1 MVHLYS
7 IAFDEITQC
16 VDDKRSRFRAIHF
29 FFIDR
34 ELLWIDFVRD
44 MNQNKREQSIFVER
58 FLVINVLQNKEL
70 VLGTYGK
77 PYKRPKSNKTTSKD
91 EIVDAYAIKITISLS
106 Y

>member
-7 IAFDEITQC
+7 ITFDEITQR

-29 FFIDR
+29 FFIDC

-44 MNQNKREQSIFVER
+44 MNQNKRESIFVES
-58 FLVINVLQNKEL
+58 FLVINVLQNEEL
-70 VLGTYGK
+70 VPGTYGK

-91 EIVDAYAIKITISLS
+91 ERVDGYEIKITISLS